1 MEYEGPSNLM
11 IGGKKLEIPNKA
23 GGRGRFLALG
33 NFFMAKGFLEP
44 WSTGGFLVLQEKT
57 QGMIHISDVDYRILF
72 THN

>member
-1 MEYEGPSNLM
+1 MEYDRPSNLM
-11 IGGKKLEIPNKA
+11 TGGKKQEIPNKA
-23 GGRGRFLALG
+23 GGRGYLLAPY

-44 WSTGGFLVLQEKT
+44 WSTGGFLVLREKT